1 MSPGII
7 PFTLSLAE
15 GPEAAN
21 LNSSESVMASQQ
33 TPTGLTDPN
42 HWDYCHDD

>member
-1 MSPGII
+1 MPQEVI
-7 PFTLSLAE
+7 PFTLDLAE
-15 GPEAAN
+15 SPEDAN
-21 LNSSESVMASQQ
+21 LNGGESVMASQQ